1 MAEGVD
7 QVSTMRTTRPAV
19 FAILSLLI
27 SSGCQRSD
35 EEAARERGE
44 RFKAKAEAAA
54 RQLERDGKEL
64 AAKANEKA
72 RELRATGG
80 SSPGDSPADKLKRGA
95 AELNREGKQAGA
107 KLSQVGQSAKVKYN
121 LSTALGIG
129 AVSKIEVDS
138 NGSTVT
144 LRGSVPNAD
153 QRAEAER
160 VALSTSGV
168 TKVVNEL
175 RVDR

>member
-1 MAEGVD
+1 MK
-7 QVSTMRTTRPAV
+7 TTVPAF
-19 FAILSLLI
+19 FAALGLLI

-35 EEAARERGE
+35 QEAARERGE

-54 RQLERDGKEL
+54 RQLERDGKQL

-72 RELRATGG
+72 RELRARGHSNG
-80 SSPGDSPADKLKRGA
+80 GDSPEDKLKRGA
-95 AELNREGKQAGA
+95 AELNREGKEAGA
-107 KLSQVGQSAKVKYN
+107 KLSQMGQSAKVKYN

-129 AVSKIEVDS
+129 AVSKVKVDS

-144 LRGSVPNAD
+144 LRGSVPSAD
-153 QRAEAER
+153 ARAEAER
-160 VALSTSGV
+160 AALSTSGV

-175 RVDR
+175 RVER